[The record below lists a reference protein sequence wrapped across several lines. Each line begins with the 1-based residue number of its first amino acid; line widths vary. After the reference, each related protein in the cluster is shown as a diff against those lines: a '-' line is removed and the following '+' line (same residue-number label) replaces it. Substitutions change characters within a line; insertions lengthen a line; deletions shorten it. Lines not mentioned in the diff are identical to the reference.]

1 MTLPD
6 RLVDAAIAQGPDS
19 PAARLLR
26 ELVEA
31 AKDAADAAST
41 LDDLPRELRASR
53 GRILAAYPEFGALS
67 DVIDRAWLVAS

>member
-26 ELVEA
+26 VVEA
-31 AKDAADAAST
+31 ATLVALSAST
-41 LDDLPRELRASR
+41 LDDLPDELLRR
-53 GRILAAYPEFGALS
+53 GHILSGFPEFGALS
-67 DVIDRAWLVAS
+67 DLIDRAWLVAA

>member
-31 AKDAADAAST
+31 AREAADAAPM
-41 LDDLPRELRASR
+41 LDELPSELRETR
-53 GRILAAYPEFGALS
+53 GRILAAFPEFGHLS
-67 DVIDRAWLVAS
+67 DLIDRAWLVAS

>member
-26 ELVEA
+26 ELVETA
-31 AKDAADAAST
+31 IEADRAAST
-41 LDDLPRELRASR
+41 LDDLPEELLRR
-53 GRILAAYPEFGALS
+53 GHILTAFPEFGRLS
-67 DVIDRAWLVAS
+67 DTIDRAWLVA